1 MTTNYYPMATVE
13 TTPSNPTG
21 TTSTTLVQAG
31 VGTTFTPEATGKVLV
46 IISGAMYNAT
56 TGDGVQTIISYA
68 AGTSVPSNG
77 AAATGTTAGNTSSAT
92 SSSASYR
99 NTLICVALLTLTP
112 GTEYWVDLQFA
123 AITGGTA
130 DLTGLQVFLHEV
142 PN

>member
-1 MTTNYYPMATVE
+1 MTNYYPMATIE
-13 TTPSNPTG
+13 TTPGNPTG

-31 VGTTFTPEATGKVLV
+31 IGSTFTPQGSGKILV
-46 IISGAMYNAT
+46 IISGAMYNPTA
-56 TGDGVQTIISYA
+56 GDGVEAIISWA
-68 AGTSVPSNG
+68 AGSSVPVNG

-92 SSSASYR
+92 SSSANYR
-99 NTLICVALLTLTP
+99 NTLICVALLNLVA

-130 DLTGLQVFLHEV
+130 DLTGLQVLIHEL